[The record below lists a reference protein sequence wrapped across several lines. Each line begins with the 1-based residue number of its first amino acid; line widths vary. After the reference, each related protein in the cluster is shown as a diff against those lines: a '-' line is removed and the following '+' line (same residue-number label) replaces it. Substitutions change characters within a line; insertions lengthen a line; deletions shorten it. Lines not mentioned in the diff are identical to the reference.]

1 MNQEQLF
8 ARRVGDTPLPEGHIT
23 KKPIVYRIP
32 GMEAATV
39 RRDVEYRTTDSG
51 PLKMDLYYPS
61 EAKGGARLP
70 TVIFVT
76 GYSDVRMQ
84 PMLGWGHFKD
94 MAASVSWGQLAAAS
108 GVVAITYANDEP
120 ATDLFALLRYVQQH
134 GETLGID
141 EHRIGLYASSG
152 HVPLALSVLLEPDRD
167 YLKCA
172 VLNCGYMLDL
182 DGSTGVAEM
191 AKQFGF
197 VNPGA
202 GKSVDDLPQ
211 NVPLFVVRAAQEQ
224 TPRLNEAMDRFLP
237 RALSRNLPLTFV
249 NHPGPH
255 GFELLQD
262 SEASRQTIRQMLA
275 FMRFHLLA

>member
-1 MNQEQLF
+1 MSQEHLF
-8 ARRVGDTPLPEGHIT
+8 APRVGDAPLPEGHIT
-23 KKPIVYRIP
+23 KKPVVYRIP
-32 GMEAATV
+32 GMEAAAI

-51 PLKMDLYYPS
+51 PLKMDLYYPAD
-61 EAKGGARLP
+61 AKSGARLP
-70 TVIFVT
+70 AVVVVT

-108 GVVAITYANDEP
+108 GVVAITYTNDEP
-120 ATDLFALLRYVQQH
+120 AADLIALLHYVRQH
-134 GETLGID
+134 AETLGID
-141 EHRIGLYASSG
+141 EHRIGLYACSG
-152 HVPLALSVLLEPDRD
+152 HVPLALSVLLQPDQA

-197 VNPGA
+197 ANPGA

-211 NVPLFVVRAAQEQ
+211 NVPLFIVRAAQEH
-224 TPRLNEAMDRFLP
+224 TPRLNEAMDRFVP
-237 RALSRNLPLTFV
+237 KALSRNLPVTFV

-255 GFELLQD
+255 GFELFQD
-262 SEASRQTIRQMLA
+262 SEISRHTIRQMLA
-275 FMRFHLLA
+275 FMRFHMLA